1 MARAYSQDLR
11 DRVIDAGL
19 SGTPARHA
27 AVGFGGG
34 IATAIRWVRRARESA
49 DRRAGQQ
56 GQPRRS
62 KLNPHRDYI
71 IGLVA
76 ETPDMTISEMLERL
90 GADRG
95 VRAGPAALWGFLLRC
110 RVALTKQSRHRG

>member
-1 MARAYSQDLR
+1 LR

-19 SGTPARHA
+19 SGTAARHA
-27 AVGFGGG
+27 AVRFGIG
-34 IATAIRWVRRARESA
+34 IATAIRWVRRARETG
-49 DRRAGQQ
+49 DRRAGRQ

-95 VRAGPAALWGFLLRC
+95 VRAGRATLWTFLDRC
-110 RVALTKQSRHRG
+110 GLTFKKRPRMRRSRTGRMF